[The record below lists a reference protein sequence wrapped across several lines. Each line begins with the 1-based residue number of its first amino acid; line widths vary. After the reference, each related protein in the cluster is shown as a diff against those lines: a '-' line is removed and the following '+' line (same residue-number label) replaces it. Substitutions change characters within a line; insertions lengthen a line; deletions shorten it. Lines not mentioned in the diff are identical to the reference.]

1 MVVTL
6 PQIIAAINPD
16 LYYKLPEDK
25 AKAKKELA
33 NFKKLIKEKGAYGAI
48 EEKLKKGEKVEPQA
62 VKYFTKDSYFKLDSN
77 GTEGSHTLVYDS
89 TSETL
94 EPIYFF
100 ILDLMNDLNL
110 NPKKYIDNFSS
121 SPGSGHFG
129 ELGQRATIMQKQAS
143 ELMGQVNTVL
153 RSILNIIYDLKE
165 FRIRLQSYDDL
176 KTDNKESAILS
187 LKQIWMDKVDI
198 TKGNSSLK
206 AMASVQAGF
215 ATLID
220 AFLAVKDVKDVN
232 RLDLNDRVKR
242 ILHPRVHEFY
252 AWIEHSEDEL
262 RKRYKLEKTYLK
274 SQVDSLKLYS
284 RWAKPYLRAAQE
296 LESTDMGRE
305 AALVKTFNTI
315 ILELTLLGKNK
326 VDVEAAAL
334 QGNLPRELKKMKI
347 KRNYNSCVL
356 VQFRFRGI
364 PQRMGGQQA
373 HYTFGGRT
381 EVTFMSYALND
392 DELSKIDE
400 ELEKSD
406 VGDVLKLVEG
416 ATTESLDQL
425 KDEIDFFLEEPSPE
439 EEKAKSKDTSNP
451 FFAIIG
457 KYNEKEPKK
466 EEKADEEKKPPI
478 IIKPD
483 TFIERT
489 QIRALAAQ
497 TASASAFNLFDVYK
511 KAHGMPSYT

>member
-1 MVVTL
+1 MVATL
-6 PQIIAAINPD
+6 PQIIGKINPG
-16 LYYKLPEDK
+16 LY
-25 AKAKKELA
+25 AANAKEL
-33 NFKKLIKEKGAYGAI
+33 LKEYGLADKI
-48 EEKLKKGEKVEPQA
+48 PAEKVTSKPLA
-62 VKYFTKDSYFKLDSN
+62 C
-77 GTEGSHTLVYDS
+77 HTLVYDS
-89 TSETL
+89 SSETL

-100 ILDLMNDLNL
+100 ILDLMNDFGFA
-110 NPKKYIDNFSS
+110 PKKYIDNFSS

-129 ELGQRATIMQKQAS
+129 ELGQRATIMQQQAAK
-143 ELMGQVNTVL
+143 LMGDVNTVM
-153 RSILNIIYDLKE
+153 RSVLNIIYDLKE

-176 KTDNKESAILS
+176 KSDNKESAILS

-206 AMASVQAGF
+206 AMGLGQAGF

-220 AFLAVKDVKDVN
+220 AFLAVKDVKDIN
-232 RLDLNDRVKR
+232 RLDLNDRVRR

-252 AWIEHSEDEL
+252 AWLEQSEGEL
-262 RKRYKLEKTYLK
+262 RKRYELEKTYLK
-274 SQVDSLKLYS
+274 SQVNSLKLYS
-284 RWAKPYLRAAQE
+284 RWAKPYLRVAQE
-296 LESTDMGRE
+296 LESKDMGRE

-315 ILELTLLGKNK
+315 ILELTLLGKSK

-334 QGNLPRELKKMKI
+334 QGDLPRELKKMKT
-347 KRNYNSCVL
+347 KKDYNSCVL
-356 VQFRFRGI
+356 VEFRFRGI

-373 HYTFGGRT
+373 HYTFGGKT

-392 DELSKIDE
+392 DELVKIDE

-416 ATTESLDQL
+416 VTTESLDQL
-425 KDEIDFFLEEPSPE
+425 NDEINFFLEEPLA
-439 EEKAKSKDTSNP
+439 EKTKLKDTSNP

-457 KYNEKEPKK
+457 RYNTKEPKK
-466 EEKADEEKKPPI
+466 PEKVGEEKKEPI

-497 TASASAFNLFDVYK
+497 TASERAFNLFDVYK
-511 KAHGMPSYT
+511 KAHGMASYT

>member
-1 MVVTL
+1 MVATL
-6 PQIIAAINPD
+6 QQTIGKINPK
-16 LYYKLPEDK
+16 LY
-25 AKAKKELA
+25 ATNGKEL
-33 NFKKLIKEKGAYGAI
+33 
-48 EEKLKKGEKVEPQA
+48 LKKYGSADKIPAEEVKPQA
-62 VKYFTKDSYFKLDSN
+62 LRYFTKDNLFKLDPN

-89 TSETL
+89 SSETL

-100 ILDLMNDLNL
+100 ILDLMNDRGLA
-110 NPKKYIDNFSS
+110 PKKYIDNFSS

-129 ELGQRATIMQKQAS
+129 ELGQRATVMQQQAAK
-143 ELMGQVNTVL
+143 LMGDVNTVL

-176 KTDNKESAILS
+176 KSDNKESAILS

-206 AMASVQAGF
+206 AMGLGQAGF
-215 ATLID
+215 TTLID
-220 AFLAVKDVKDVN
+220 AFLVVKDVKDIN

-252 AWIEHSEDEL
+252 IWLEQSEGEL
-262 RKRYKLEKTYLK
+262 RKRYELEKTYLR
-274 SQVDSLKLYS
+274 SQVNSLKLYS
-284 RWAKPYLRAAQE
+284 RWAKPYLRVAQE
-296 LESTDMGRE
+296 LESKDMGRE

-326 VDVEAAAL
+326 VDIESAAL
-334 QGNLPRELKKMKI
+334 QGDLPRELKNIKT

-356 VQFRFRGI
+356 VEFRFRGI

-381 EVTFMSYALND
+381 EVTFMAYALND
-392 DELSKIDE
+392 DELAKIDE
-400 ELEKSD
+400 ELEKSE
-406 VGDVLKLVEG
+406 VGDVLRLVEG

-439 EEKAKSKDTSNP
+439 KTKAKSKDTSNP

-457 KYNEKEPKK
+457 KYNETEPKK
-466 EEKADEEKKPPI
+466 EEKADEEKKEPI

-489 QIRALAAQ
+489 QIRAFAAQ
-497 TASASAFNLFDVYK
+497 TASENAFNLFDVYK

>member
-1 MVVTL
+1 MVATL
-6 PQIIAAINPD
+6 SQIIGKINPG
-16 LYYKLPEDK
+16 LY
-25 AKAKKELA
+25 AANSKEL
-33 NFKKLIKEKGAYGAI
+33 LKEYGLADKI
-48 EEKLKKGEKVEPQA
+48 PAEKVTSKPLA
-62 VKYFTKDSYFKLDSN
+62 
-77 GTEGSHTLVYDS
+77 SHTLVYDS
-89 TSETL
+89 SSETL

-100 ILDLMNDLNL
+100 ILDLMNDFGLA
-110 NPKKYIDNFSS
+110 PKKYIDNFSS

-129 ELGQRATIMQKQAS
+129 ELGQRATIMQQQAAK
-143 ELMGQVNTVL
+143 LMGDVNTVM
-153 RSILNIIYDLKE
+153 RSVLNIIYDLKE

-176 KTDNKESAILS
+176 KSDNKESAILS

-206 AMASVQAGF
+206 AMGLGQAGF

-220 AFLAVKDVKDVN
+220 AFLAVKDVKDIN
-232 RLDLNDRVKR
+232 RLDLNDRVRR

-252 AWIEHSEDEL
+252 AWLEQSEGEL
-262 RKRYKLEKTYLK
+262 RKRYELEKTYLK
-274 SQVDSLKLYS
+274 SQVNSLKLYS
-284 RWAKPYLRAAQE
+284 RWAKPYLRVAQE
-296 LESTDMGRE
+296 LESKDMGRE

-315 ILELTLLGKNK
+315 ILELTLLGKSK

-334 QGNLPRELKKMKI
+334 QGDLPRELKKMKT
-347 KRNYNSCVL
+347 KKDYNSCVL
-356 VQFRFRGI
+356 VEFRFRGI

-373 HYTFGGRT
+373 HYTFGGKT

-392 DELSKIDE
+392 DELVKIDE

-416 ATTESLDQL
+416 VTTESLDQL
-425 KDEIDFFLEEPSPE
+425 NDEINFFLEEPLA
-439 EEKAKSKDTSNP
+439 EKTKLKDTSNP

-457 KYNEKEPKK
+457 RYNTKEPKK
-466 EEKADEEKKPPI
+466 PEKVGEEKKEPI

-497 TASASAFNLFDVYK
+497 TASERAFNLFDVYK
-511 KAHGMPSYT
+511 KAHGMASYT